1 MEFDGATLIFLLLG
15 ALAGGFVTGLAG
27 FGTGLVAAGGWVPA
41 LEPGPAPEP
50 GPVPP
55 LVALVSIGGQAVASL
70 FVRHAF
76 DRRRAGP
83 YLIGGVL
90 GVPLGVAV
98 LAVASPE
105 ALKLAVGLL
114 LVAYTLLSMMA
125 RLPKPP
131 PSRAADAA
139 VGLGGGVLGGFAG
152 LSGPLPV
159 IWLRLRGGSA
169 DLQRA
174 VYQPFNLVVLAL
186 AAAAMA
192 VSGAMDTAA
201 LEAAALCLPVA
212 LAAAWTGARLY
223 RRIDALLFQRIVTAL
238 LCLSGIVLIAET
250 V

>member
-1 MEFDGATLIFLLLG
+1 MALDGAALAFLLLG

-27 FGTGLVAAGGWVPA
+27 FGTGLAAAGVWFHA
-41 LEPGPAPEP
+41 LEPGT
-50 GPVPP
+50 VPP
-55 LVALVSIGGQAVASL
+55 LVALVSVGGQAVASL

-83 YLIGGVL
+83 YLVGGVL
-90 GVPLGVAV
+90 GVPLGVAA
-98 LAVASPE
+98 LAVASPGV
-105 ALKLAVGLL
+105 LKLAVGLL
-114 LVAYTLLSMMA
+114 LVVYTLLSMA
-125 RLPKPP
+125 TRLPRPP

-169 DLQRA
+169 DVQRA

-192 VSGAMDTAA
+192 VSGAMDLAA

-212 LAAAWTGARLY
+212 LAAAWAGARLY
-223 RRIDALLFQRIVTAL
+223 RRIDPVLFQRIVTGL
-238 LCLSGIVLIAET
+238 LCLSGIVLIAEA

>member
-1 MEFDGATLIFLLLG
+1 MELDVAALPFLLLG

-27 FGTGLVAAGGWVPA
+27 FGTGLAAAGVWFHA
-41 LEPGPAPEP
+41 LEPGT
-50 GPVPP
+50 VPP
-55 LVALVSIGGQAVASL
+55 LVALVSVGGQAVASL

-83 YLIGGVL
+83 YLLGGVA
-90 GVPLGVAV
+90 GVPLGVAA
-98 LAVASPE
+98 LAVASPDM
-105 ALKLAVGLL
+105 LRLAVGLL
-114 LVAYTLLSMMA
+114 LVGYTAITLA
-125 RLPKPP
+125 GRLPSPP

-139 VGLGGGVLGGFAG
+139 IGLGGGALGGFAG

-169 DLQRA
+169 DAQRA

-192 VSGAMDTAA
+192 VSGAMDLAALTAA
-201 LEAAALCLPVA
+201 AICLPVA

-223 RRIDALLFQRIVTAL
+223 RRIDAALFHRIVTGL
-238 LCLSGIVLIAET
+238 LCLSGLVLIVEA